1 MKHLWQRLWPFIK
14 TVRHVF
20 IPPKDTPDWQRIA
33 YQPMLY
39 LALWIAAFIILVKGD
54 FASIPP
60 IFADHAVGGETYHLW
75 TGLSLA
81 CPPLGLVSLWMV
93 QSANG
98 VWKYRGLWTRIGA
111 DFGQLVALVI
121 YTWVRFA
128 IGDWHVYP
136 QATLIASTL
145 FVAHL
150 VLRDAERLVAVER
163 LATKLHR
170 IKSDVL

>member
-1 MKHLWQRLWPFIK
+1 MKRLWNRLWPFIK
-14 TVRHVF
+14 TVQHVF
-20 IPPKDTPDWQRIA
+20 VPPKGTDDWQRIA

-39 LALWIAAFIILVKGD
+39 LCLWIAAIVILIKGD
-54 FASIPP
+54 FAAIPP
-60 IFADHAVGGETYHLW
+60 IFKDETTGSTYWLW
-75 TGLSLA
+75 TGLSLI
-81 CPPLGLVSLWMV
+81 CPPIALASLWLI
-93 QSANG
+93 QQASG
-98 VWKYRGLWTRIGA
+98 VWKYRGLWTRLGA
-111 DFGQLVALVI
+111 DFGQLIALVI
-121 YTWVRFA
+121 YTWIRFA

-150 VLRDAERLVAVER
+150 VLRDAERLFVVER